1 VIKTTERVKQTGEVF
16 TPDWLVEEML
26 DKLPEELFTDH
37 SKTFI
42 DPACGDGNFL
52 IQVLDRKIKKG
63 SSAIEALSTTYGV
76 DIMQDNVN
84 DCRKRLFLRAV
95 EEDKTSIKAMVKI
108 LKSNIIC
115 GNALET
121 PLEELFKEQTTYI
134 NESPIRK
141 LA

>member
-1 VIKTTERVKQTGEVF
+1 MVEEVSVIKKLTKTKKRTKEQGEVF
-16 TPDWLVEEML
+16 TPDWLVKEML
-26 DKLPEELFTDH
+26 DKLPEELFTDP

-63 SSAIEALSTTYGV
+63 SSVIEALSTTYGV

-95 EEDKTSIKAMVKI
+95 EEGKASLKTMVKI
-108 LKSNIIC
+108 LRSNIKC

-121 PLEELFKEQTTYI
+121 SLEELFKE
-134 NESPIRK
+134 
-141 LA
+141 

>member
-1 VIKTTERVKQTGEVF
+1 LACRR
-16 TPDWLVEEML
+16 
-26 DKLPEELFTDH
+26 KLPEELFTDH

-95 EEDKTSIKAMVKI
+95 EEDKTSIKVMVKI